1 MLDRETSQLFTR
13 HQIRLD
19 RRKGQNYLVND
30 HILARIVE
38 SAGIT
43 TGDVVLEIGAGI
55 GTLTIPLAR
64 KASKVLAIEQDKKIA
79 RVLSERLHDLQI
91 SNAQI
96 LWVILPV
103 LGCPHLNKVVSS

>member
-1 MLDRETSQLFTR
+1 MLARETSQLLKK

-19 RRKGQNYLVND
+19 RREGQNYLVND

-64 KASKVLAIEQDKKIA
+64 KASKVFAILYLFYNSPFFHFLI
-79 RVLSERLHDLQI
+79 I
-91 SNAQI
+91 SLYFSHCFLLKPI
-96 LWVILPV
+96 
-103 LGCPHLNKVVSS
+103 